1 MSPGVRR
8 AKIDK
13 LIGIILDAGLTQ
25 NGISDEPAT
34 DTSQSETIRTS
45 PVKHIIRGLATSGA
59 RHELHYDGRISR
71 NVFAQVGDHRSDS
84 SLSHPAGSTATNESD
99 GPPLDRKRFAKMR
112 ERERSGRRL
121 KAAR

>member
-34 DTSQSETIRTS
+34 DISQSETIRTS
-45 PVKHIIRGLATSGA
+45 PMKHIIRGLATSGA
-59 RHELHYDGRISR
+59 RHELHKNGGVSR
-71 NVFAQVGDHRSDS
+71 NVFTEIGNDS
-84 SLSHPAGSTATNESD
+84 SHSPLAHPT
-99 GPPLDRKRFAKMR
+99 
-112 ERERSGRRL
+112 RR
-121 KAAR
+121 AAAN

>member
-34 DTSQSETIRTS
+34 DISQSETIRTS
-45 PVKHIIRGLATSGA
+45 PMKHIIRGLATSGA
-59 RHELHYDGRISR
+59 RHEFHYDGRISR
-71 NVFAQVGDHRSDS
+71 NVFAQVGHHRSDS
-84 SLSHPAGSTATNESD
+84 SLSHPAGSTATNKSD
-99 GPPLDRKRFAKMR
+99 GPPLIERGLRKC
-112 ERERSGRRL
+112 ESGNEVEDD
-121 KAAR
+121 